1 MDRVT
6 SMTAFATVV
15 TSGSFAAAAHRLS
28 MSPAMVTNH
37 VRSLEERLG
46 ARLLNRTTRKLSLT
60 EAGKSYFDQ
69 CALIL
74 AQIEA
79 ADTSVSDLQAA
90 PRGTLH
96 LNAANALSH
105 SVAPLISA
113 LTAAHPAITVDLT
126 TTHRLG
132 DLVEDRVDVAIRL
145 NQPADSSLNVAPL
158 SQLRTH

>member
-60 EAGKSYFDQ
+60 EAGRSYYEQ
-69 CALIL
+69 STLIL

-79 ADTSVSDLQAA
+79 ADVSIAALTST
-90 PRGTLH
+90 PRGTLRI
-96 LNAANALSH
+96 NAAPVLTRNT
-105 SVAPLISA
+105 APLIA
-113 LTAAHPAITVDLT
+113 AYTAAYPEV
-126 TTHRLG
+126 
-132 DLVEDRVDVAIRL
+132 
-145 NQPADSSLNVAPL
+145 
-158 SQLRTH
+158 